1 MDYLNTYKR
10 LLALADA
17 GLFTGKMLLI
27 KNVTKNYE
35 NLRYNLLAQPDTK
48 RLSCRLRKNLN

>member
-17 GLFTGKMLLI
+17 GLFYGKDATLPRTTRTY
-27 KNVTKNYE
+27 VTTY
-35 NLRYNLLAQPDTK
+35 
-48 RLSCRLRKNLN
+48 

>member
-17 GLFTGKMLLI
+17 GLFYGKDAFDARTLPRTTRTY
-27 KNVTKNYE
+27 VTTY
-35 NLRYNLLAQPDTK
+35 
-48 RLSCRLRKNLN
+48 

>member
-17 GLFTGKMLLI
+17 GLFYGKDAF
-27 KNVTKNYE
+27 TKNYE
-35 NLRYNLLAQPDTK
+35 NLRYNLLAQPDPK
-48 RLSCRLRKNLN
+48 RLFCPT

>member
-17 GLFTGKMLLI
+17 GLFYGKDAFV

-35 NLRYNLLAQPDTK
+35 NLRYNLLAQPDPK
-48 RLSCRLRKNLN
+48 RLFCPT

>member
-17 GLFTGKMLLI
+17 GLLRKDAFDQ
-27 KNVTKNYE
+27 NVTKNYE
-35 NLRYNLLAQPDTK
+35 NLRYNLLAQPDPK
-48 RLSCRLRKNLN
+48 RLFCPT

>member
-17 GLFTGKMLLI
+17 GLFYGKDAFDQERYQELRD
-27 KNVTKNYE
+27 
-35 NLRYNLLAQPDTK
+35 LRYNLLAQPDTK
-48 RLSCRLRKNLN
+48 RLSCPT

>member
-17 GLFTGKMLLI
+17 GLFYG
-27 KNVTKNYE
+27 
-35 NLRYNLLAQPDTK
+35 
-48 RLSCRLRKNLN
+48 

>member
-48 RLSCRLRKNLN
+48 RLSCPT

>member
-17 GLFTGKMLLI
+17 GLFYGKDAFDQER
-27 KNVTKNYE
+27 YQE
-35 NLRYNLLAQPDTK
+35 LRELTLQRSDCLA
-48 RLSCRLRKNLN
+48 RLRKNLN